1 MLFADMLHWGEIV
14 GGVALILVIF
24 YDLFQ
29 SVVLPRPA
37 INKLATV
44 RYLLR
49 GLWWGWNLVGDRI
62 SSLPRRERW
71 LAAYGPIGVLAFFI
85 AWGVGLVLGYGLII
99 DGLRDEMRPVSD
111 SFG

>member
-1 MLFADMLHWGEIV
+1 MLHWGEIV
-14 GGVALILVIF
+14 VGLALILIVF

-49 GLWWGWNLVGDRI
+49 GSWWVWR
-62 SSLPRRERW
+62 
-71 LAAYGPIGVLAFFI
+71 
-85 AWGVGLVLGYGLII
+85 
-99 DGLRDEMRPVSD
+99 
-111 SFG
+111 